1 MSILFCIISQS
12 VLQNQWYL
20 TLYTQI
26 LFSSTNLYLPG
37 PFPLTLCIICAA
49 FIAFMIQQHLLEL
62 GDINDASGVF
72 FVIKRLGVVIIINN
86 RLVQN
91 RFPVVILRMSDF
103 NTLKITCLAVLVR
116 RIITDIDLFTVIMS
130 AVPFILE
137 SNALIS
143 RNTVNK

>member
-1 MSILFCIISQS
+1 MDIFFTEVSPVKNETGLPVSI
-12 VLQNQWYL
+12 
-20 TLYTQI
+20 
-26 LFSSTNLYLPG
+26 
-37 PFPLTLCIICAA
+37 PLCL
-49 FIAFMIQQHLLEL
+49 QQHLLEL

-72 FVIKRLGVVIIINN
+72 FVIKRLRVVVIIGN
-86 RLVQN
+86 RIIQN
-91 RFPVVILRMSDF
+91 RFPVVIFRMSDLD
-103 NTLKITCLAVLVR
+103 TLKITCLAVLVR